1 MRARRW
7 MVRAVALL
15 GAVLTAGLLGVA
27 PAGAVANGTAATT
40 GQFPYAV
47 QLRMHAI
54 PLPGGGTYDSACS
67 GVLISPT
74 WIMTAGH
81 CFHDVNKVRVSGTP
95 RYATTAR
102 MGTVN
107 TTDPA
112 AGVTRTVNWVQQSAS
127 CDMALARLDSPVVG
141 ITPVRLN
148 KNVPRVGQ
156 VFLLAGWGATTNT
169 GAPSSQ
175 LIWGQM
181 KVTAVKSPTLLLTGY
196 RPSAY
201 TSACPYD
208 SGAPFV
214 GVSATGTAT
223 LVSVEST
230 GPACPH
236 RSNETTT
243 RVDLYAA
250 WTAKYV
256 ADLPA

>member
-1 MRARRW
+1 
-7 MVRAVALL
+7 VRIAALL
-15 GAVLTAGLLGVA
+15 GVVLTAGLLGAA
-27 PAGAVANGTAATT
+27 PAGAVANGTLATA
-40 GQFPYAV
+40 GQFPWAV

-81 CFHDVNKVRVSGTP
+81 CFHDVNKVRVSGSP

-102 MGTVN
+102 LGTVN

-112 AGVTRTVNWVQQSAS
+112 AGITKTVNWVQQSAS
-127 CDMALARLDSPVVG
+127 SDMAIARLDSPVVG

-148 KNVPRVGQ
+148 KNVPRLGQ
-156 VFLLAGWGATTNT
+156 LFVLTGWGATTAT
-169 GAPSSQ
+169 GQPSAV
-175 LIWGQM
+175 LRWGQF
-181 KVTAVKSPTLLLTGY
+181 KVTGVKPSTLLLSGY
-196 RPSAY
+196 RPSPA

-208 SGAPFV
+208 SGAPFL
-214 GVSATGTAT
+214 GISANGTAT

-236 RSNETTT
+236 RLSETTT
-243 RVDLYAA
+243 RVDVYVA
-250 WTAKYV
+250 WTKKYV